1 MDLEEEEECINFYD
15 AFIKSFV
22 IKVLNTM
29 IYYTKNDLH
38 ITHDVNR
45 ICRVFVS
52 KELNKYAKNN
62 DMKHHIDNVVKTT
75 NNYIGLFNET
85 NERYFRLFI
94 IQEMNT
100 LIINESQI
108 F

>member
-15 AFIKSFV
+15 AFIKAFV

-52 KELNKYAKNN
+52 KELNKYTRGRACERAKNN

-94 IQEMNT
+94 IQERT
-100 LIINESQI
+100 H
-108 F
+108 